1 MGSKKKAKQKKHRG
15 QTSHK
20 STALRKLT
28 TPFMGAF
35 TRQFIGGLTKKK
47 QKFFVQGTSE
57 VEVFQNVATVM
68 TVLAEQS
75 TILGKPVSG
84 GSSSL
89 RDQVIDFL
97 NAQGWPDHTA
107 VPKEFKGKDGEP
119 GEERMV
125 HLIEMAVIADRL
137 LHAINLGFG
146 GSGGPTSWP
155 PHG

>member
-15 QTSHK
+15 KTSHK
-20 STALRKLT
+20 AKAVSRLT

-57 VEVFQNVATVM
+57 VEVFQNFATVM

-84 GSSSL
+84 GSGSL

-97 NAQGWPDHTA
+97 NAQRWPDHTA
-107 VPKEFKGKDGEP
+107 IPTRFKGTARKE

-146 GSGGPTSWP
+146 GGGSPSGWP